1 MKNNESA
8 LENYFFLPET
18 CLNYVGE
25 GNSSATNKQRV
36 NRGYDA

>member
-1 MKNNESA
+1 MSLHSKTI
-8 LENYFFLPET
+8 FLPET

-36 NRGYDA
+36 NRGYHA

>member
-8 LENYFFLPET
+8 LENYFLPET